1 MAYKHDYDKTL
12 TRLRIILQ
20 RLNDGELLSVK
31 ELAEELGVNVRTIQ
45 RDFNERLV
53 GNYPIEK
60 KGRKWKM
67 QDGFKIEKIR
77 DIDEKI
83 VLDILEQITSGIG
96 GGFATKSSMLLEKL
110 KNKDFNPIYAKL
122 NIEDISASL
131 KDVALLEEA
140 INKKLEIKCQYTRNN
155 SSYKTTIQPLKIVNY
170 EGFWY
175 VIALNKEK
183 VKKYY
188 LRSLSNLKL
197 TSKIFSVDTKIDQ
210 LLENSLSIWFNQEKE
225 PYEVI
230 LYANSLAAKY
240 FQRRPLPTQSILSTN
255 SDGSIEF
262 SVKITD
268 DMELLPL
275 IKYWIPHLFVLKPQH
290 LQEKL
295 LKDVE
300 KFKELQTQFQ

>member
-1 MAYKHDYDKTL
+1 
-12 TRLRIILQ
+12 
-20 RLNDGELLSVK
+20 
-31 ELAEELGVNVRTIQ
+31 
-45 RDFNERLV
+45 
-53 GNYPIEK
+53 
-60 KGRKWKM
+60 M

-96 GGFATKSSMLLEKL
+96 GGFATKASMLLEKL
-110 KNKDFNPIYAKL
+110 KNKEFNPIYAKL

-140 INKKLEIKCQYTRNN
+140 ISKKLEVKCQYTRND

-175 VIALNKEK
+175 VIAINKNK

-188 LRSLSNLKL
+188 LHSLSNLKL
-197 TSKIFSVDTKIDQ
+197 TSKTFSVDTKIDQ

-225 PYEVI
+225 PYEVV
-230 LYANSLAAKY
+230 LYANSHAAKY

-290 LQEKL
+290 LKERL

-300 KFKELQTQFQ
+300 KFQELQTQFQ